1 MLFGDEHV
9 RRYLETDGE
18 EGYRWIRDTSILIL
32 FTSGRK
38 TGAERRH
45 ALIFQEDEDRYVVV
59 ASKGGADEHP
69 EWYQNLKTN
78 PEVQVQI
85 KGDRFDALARDASG
99 AERDRL
105 WAKMAEVWPDYD
117 NYQKKTDRE
126 IPIVVLEPTG

>member
-18 EGYRWIRDTSILIL
+18 EGYRWMRDTSILIL
-32 FTSGRK
+32 FTAGRK

-45 ALIFQEDEDRYVVV
+45 ALIFREDEDRYVVV